1 MKKKIL
7 ALMLTV
13 CMIVPCMA
21 ALTACGG
28 DGATFG
34 HTHTWAE
41 KYTYNATQ
49 HWKKCVDC
57 DETTDK
63 ENHELT
69 DGLCS
74 VCGYVDSTKVA
85 PQKQA
90 MSKYFSGVKATYE
103 KETAV
108 DSDGEVKDFKT
119 LVDRQIDV
127 LAQDLLA
134 RLNYVY
140 GDLRKNNISNW
151 GKSYILA
158 DANDPIGDYRY
169 YGKYG
174 KGKGVAAYVET
185 TALLTTLRDESFYNA
200 VEDGSAKL
208 KEININS
215 VDDYQK
221 SLIISNTSNNYL
233 AHSSV
238 LCLIGAINGGSMK
251 IDSTGYMPF
260 DTDPDKTWLVT
271 NLTSE
276 ETKKSLKLSIAQGIT
291 KNEDTDY
298 DSVISEINELG
309 FGGDIKKTLE
319 DIIYNSII
327 GNRRVS
333 EDKGYYDVINAD
345 YDGIINFANCNTIN
359 TDARYNANN
368 SPRLFKGYNIVVP
381 AIVKAA
387 LNNKFDNTD
396 VPVFPAFS
404 KTAVA
409 YTNNAEGFNEAQNYE
424 TITLLAKA
432 NTPYTKL
439 AMKISGSN
447 IVGES
452 VKLKYQVY
460 VNGERK
466 GAMSRIDLTNDEQI
480 IEIDKFKERGKKFSA
495 YSGNKISDL
504 NMNIFENSVVADS
517 DTDGYIKIVFTNDSG
532 VKFKVTFDGYYDKV

>member
-1 MKKKIL
+1 MF
-7 ALMLTV
+7 TV
-13 CMIVPCMA
+13 CMIVPCMS
-21 ALTACGG
+21 ALIACGG

-90 MSKYFSGVKATYE
+90 MSKYFSGVKATYT
-103 KETAV
+103 KENFL
-108 DSDGEVKDFKT
+108 DSDNQAREFKD

-127 LAQDLLA
+127 LAQDILT

-140 GDLRKNNISNW
+140 GDLRKS
-151 GKSYILA
+151 KSKWLSSPALA
-158 DANDPIGDYRY
+158 DAADSTGDYRY
-169 YGKYG
+169 YGKYEG
-174 KGKGVAAYVET
+174 SSNGLAARVET
-185 TALLTTLRDESFYNA
+185 AALLTTLSESDYNA
-200 VEDGSAKL
+200 LDDDTLKL
-208 KEININS
+208 TEINIDS
-215 VDDYQK
+215 LEDYQK
-221 SLIISNTSNNYL
+221 SLVIKNTNNNYL

-251 IDSTGYMPF
+251 IDPTGYMPF
-260 DTDPDKTWLVT
+260 ETDPDKTWLVT

-291 KNEDTDY
+291 KSENTDY
-298 DSVISEINELG
+298 DSLISEINELG
-309 FGGDIKKTLE
+309 FGGDIEKTLE
-319 DIIYNSII
+319 NIIYNSII
-327 GNRRVS
+327 GNERIS
-333 EDKGYYDVINAD
+333 EDKGYYDVINTD
-345 YDGIINFANCNTIN
+345 YDGIINFANCNEIN

-460 VNGERK
+460 VNDERK

-504 NMNIFENSVVADS
+504 NTNIFENSVVADT
-517 DTDGYIKIVFTNDSG
+517 DTDAYIKIVFTNDSG